1 MDDPKFKYFQEKVI
15 SILDSLEKQEN
26 SEKKEVKK
34 SLLEAEEMAKGG
46 KGLPVGT
53 VREWKGKKYVK
64 IAPKKWKP
72 KYDDA
77 GRGAKMAIAAI
88 KKKASACTTSQELLQ
103 LVQEYRDRFSDK
115 NGHPLPIVK
124 ELSDYVSKRNDEI
137 ESGSREETPTERA
150 VRIYDEYKENLE
162 KMKAEKEEK
171 AKSAEQKKE
180 SSDSGKDIDSIY
192 EKQLNR
198 IKELKKKGKSDSEI
212 DNDKIVKETKADMKK
227 INEKLDEKK
236 TVNPEDKKLS
246 NGKTIKEMREKYGIK
261 VDDNSKEESKIDDKG
276 QKKAVE
282 AIHFVNENKMHA
294 LAIYLANHDNV
305 TMATAAIRLKA
316 AFEKLGEE
324 RVLSKFP
331 KEILDKYHKES
342 GKNKVTDKSPKDIKN
357 MSDEEL
363 DSEIKRL
370 DEEKEELSKK
380 ATELYDK
387 NSGWWRGLEK
397 DDELPGSDY
406 QKWNKLRA
414 EVQDRMHDAAELAIE
429 RGKRKAAKNKDSKS
443 TFVNGYGEATTREI
457 TSQTY
462 KRQQKR
468 LENDVLRNMGV
479 KKSITLLVSKSL
491 TNFILEDA
499 LDV

>member
-1 MDDPKFKYFQEKVI
+1 
-15 SILDSLEKQEN
+15 
-26 SEKKEVKK
+26 
-34 SLLEAEEMAKGG
+34 
-46 KGLPVGT
+46 
-53 VREWKGKKYVK
+53 
-64 IAPKKWKP
+64 
-72 KYDDA
+72 
-77 GRGAKMAIAAI
+77 MAIAAI

-115 NGHPLPIVK
+115 NGRPLPIVK

-137 ESGSREETPTERA
+137 ESGAKKETA
-150 VRIYDEYKENLE
+150 E
-162 KMKAEKEEK
+162 KPAEKEE
-171 AKSAEQKKE
+171 
-180 SSDSGKDIDSIY
+180 
-192 EKQLNR
+192 N
-198 IKELKKKGKSDSEI
+198 
-212 DNDKIVKETKADMKK
+212 
-227 INEKLDEKK
+227 K
-236 TVNPEDKKLS
+236 TVTPEDKKLS

-261 VDDNSKEESKIDDKG
+261 VDDKSK
-276 QKKAVE
+276 
-282 AIHFVNENKMHA
+282 
-294 LAIYLANHDNV
+294 
-305 TMATAAIRLKA
+305 
-316 AFEKLGEE
+316 
-324 RVLSKFP
+324 
-331 KEILDKYHKES
+331 
-342 GKNKVTDKSPKDIKN
+342 KDIKN

-397 DDELPGSDY
+397 EDELPGSDY

-443 TFVNGYGEATTREI
+443 TFVNGYGESTTREI

-491 TNFILEDA
+491 TNFILEEA
-499 LDV
+499 LGM